1 MNMAR
6 RMAERVVSSGKP
18 ITLEPMPAIDR
29 RFVHM
34 ALRDN
39 PDVFT
44 ESIGEGQSR
53 KVQIKLREQN

>member
-1 MNMAR
+1 
-6 RMAERVVSSGKP
+6 
-18 ITLEPMPAIDR
+18 
-29 RFVHM
+29 M